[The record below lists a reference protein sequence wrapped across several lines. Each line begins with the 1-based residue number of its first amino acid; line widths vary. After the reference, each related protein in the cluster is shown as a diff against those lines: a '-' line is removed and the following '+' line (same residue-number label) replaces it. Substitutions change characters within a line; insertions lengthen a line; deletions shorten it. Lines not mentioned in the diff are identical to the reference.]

1 MLIQNPS
8 FLSRQPAKLTQM
20 AILLALLWATL
31 PLGMYLPSGIML
43 LFCVLLAARFVLV
56 HFHTG
61 KIARPVILLLL
72 LASTLLVWK
81 QLGGVVGRSGGIAF
95 LLLMVV
101 LKTYEGNTL
110 RDWQVLLLAMLFLIG
125 CSVLLDQGM
134 LTGLWVLSSLLAVV
148 WCFSLLGGLSVRQG
162 LRQGVQALLLTMPL
176 MAVLFVAVPRKSE
189 PLWRIP
195 QQKNG
200 QAKTGLSNT
209 MRPGSISQLVQ
220 SDEQVANI
228 TFTGQ
233 APSKRQMYWRAVVMA
248 EFDGES
254 WQAVPEQ
261 VVDTTPATPQG
272 LQTAEYQIIV
282 QDQGGALPA
291 LDYPIGALPTG
302 TSQRLGDVVRAERS
316 REGLRRLTMRAS
328 LGDTLAQPLSDE
340 LINFYTRLPA
350 GNPRTRELVQQ
361 LAKGQRNSRQLID
374 SVLAYYRKNGFTY
387 TLMPPLTEGR
397 NGIDRFMFETRQGFC
412 EHYAQSF
419 VVMMRAVGLPAR
431 VVTGYLGGDYFTDG
445 NFWQLRSKDA
455 HAWAEVWLPEEQKWL
470 RVDPTAAVSAQ
481 RASSGIREALPAA
494 QQTAFQSEDS
504 SWHQWSQTG
513 QYYWQQ
519 WVVNYDQTR
528 QNHFFAQLGLG
539 GFNVMSFLT
548 VLLAGG
554 GLAVLPVGWWWRR
567 SRRRDIR
574 PLEEGLYA
582 IKEVLLGG
590 EDPKAA
596 GMTPAELA
604 ALMRSNGVDDQR
616 LLDLLAQYQHWRYAA
631 DQPPGLVEQ
640 HLWLSNVRK
649 ALRPYRQSKR

>member
-20 AILLALLWATL
+20 AILLALLWASL
-31 PLGMYLPSGIML
+31 PLGMHLPSGIML

-56 HFHTG
+56 HFHAG

-125 CSVLLDQGM
+125 CSVLLDQGI
-134 LTGLWVLSSLLAVV
+134 LTGAWVLSSLLAVV
-148 WCFSLLGGLSVRQG
+148 WCFSLLGGLAVRQG

-195 QQKNG
+195 QQKSG

-261 VVDTTPATPQG
+261 VADTTSTTPQG
-272 LQTAEYQIIV
+272 IQTAEYQIIV
-282 QDQGGALPA
+282 QDQEGALPA
-291 LDYPIGALPTG
+291 LDYPVGALPAG
-302 TSQRLGDVVRAERS
+302 TVQRLGDVVRAERS

-328 LGDTLAQPLSDE
+328 LGDTLAQPLSAG
-340 LINFYTRLPA
+340 LVNFYTRLPA

-361 LAKGQRNSRQLID
+361 LAKGRRSSRQLID
-374 SVLAYYRKNGFTY
+374 SVLAYYRQNGFSY

-419 VVMMRAVGLPAR
+419 VVMMRAAGLPAR
-431 VVTGYLGGDYFTDG
+431 VVTGYLGGDYFADG

-481 RASSGIREALPAA
+481 RAASGIREALPAA
-494 QQTAFQSEDS
+494 QQAVFQNEDS
-504 SWHQWSQTG
+504 NWHQWAQTG

-528 QNHFFAQLGLG
+528 QNHFFARLGLG

-554 GLAVLPVGWWWRR
+554 GLAVLPVWWWWRR
-567 SRRRDIR
+567 SRRRDMR

-582 IKEVLLGG
+582 VKAVLLGD

-604 ALMRSNGVDDQR
+604 ALMRNNGVDDQR

-631 DQPPGLVEQ
+631 DQPPSLVEQ
-640 HLWLSNVRK
+640 HLWLGNVRK
-649 ALRPYRQSKR
+649 ALRPYRKAKR